1 MDKTQREQLESHL
14 LELVEDYG
22 PWAVLHV
29 VTETLRKPF
38 KELAK
43 EEVEKRPRAKKMN
56 DLAGG
61 R

>member
-22 PWAVLHV
+22 PWSVLFV
-29 VTETLRKPF
+29 VTETLRQPF

-43 EEVEKRPRAKKMN
+43 AEAEKRPRAKKLN
-56 DLAGG
+56 DLAGEQ
-61 R
+61 